1 MKRATELGCEVGNH
15 TYNHPLFSNITEAE
29 IIENVTSVND
39 IILKA
44 TGVKPLLLRPP
55 NGEITRDMAV
65 KLEMN
70 IIHWSIDPED
80 WKYREDP
87 QKVADHIISKAK
99 DGDIIL
105 MHDIY
110 ESSYEAFCIA
120 VDALVA
126 DGFEL
131 VTVSEL
137 LGVDES
143 TAASGVIHKS
153 VTQKR

>member
-1 MKRATELGCEVGNH
+1 MGNH
-15 TYNHPLFSNITEAE
+15 TSNHALFSTITENE
-29 IIENVTSVND
+29 ITANVVAVND
-39 IILKA
+39 IILNS
-44 TGVKPLLLRPP
+44 TGVKSTLLRPP
-55 NGEITRDMAV
+55 YGEIKREMAI
-65 KLEMN
+65 KLGMH

-110 ESSYEAFCIA
+110 ESSYQAFCIA
-120 VDALVA
+120 AEALVA
-126 DGFEL
+126 DGYEL

-137 LGVDES
+137 LGLSEES
-143 TAASGVIHKS
+143 AGDGVIHKS